1 MTAVSL
7 RLPAIDALRG
17 FALFGILVVN
27 LAVFQSGVAG
37 MNLGGGLGA
46 AGWRNSAVDG
56 VIMWLFAGKFILIF
70 SFVFGWGVY
79 TQAARG
85 EGFRARYLR
94 RLLGLVLLGAIHA
107 AFFFSGDILVAY
119 ALLGVFML
127 RPIRHDW
134 PIRRLVRSA
143 LILLA
148 VQAAI
153 LLGLAALVSAVP
165 AEDPS
170 FAEYLR
176 RSAEVYR
183 TGSFWQVVSQ
193 RLADFALGLVGT
205 LTIVGWGL
213 LAMFRLGLAAA
224 RAFAAGGVEAARP
237 AARRAALPALIVG
250 LAANAVCAV
259 LAVGSPEPWA
269 SGAQLL
275 QFALFAP
282 ILSLGYLAAAVLL
295 LAAPAGS
302 RLIAALAP
310 AGRMSLSVYVGQSVI
325 MSLLFHGYGL
335 GLANSTGSAAGV
347 LVCAA
352 VYAALVGFSHLWLG
366 VFRIG
371 PLEWILRSI
380 TEWRLV
386 ALRPARPADAAP
398 AAT

>member
-1 MTAVSL
+1 MTATSP

-17 FALFGILVVN
+17 FALFGILAVN
-27 LAVFQSGVAG
+27 LAVFQSGIAG

-56 VIMWLFAGKFILIF
+56 VILWLFTGKFILIF

-94 RLLGLVLLGAIHA
+94 RLLGLVLLGAVHA

-127 RPIRHDW
+127 RPIRRDW
-134 PIRRLVRSA
+134 PVRKLVRSA

-153 LLGLAALVSAVP
+153 LLGLTAIVSAVP

-176 RSAEVYR
+176 RGAEVYR
-183 TGSFWQVVSQ
+183 TGSFWQVVQQ
-193 RLADFALGLVGT
+193 RLADFAFALAAT

-224 RAFAAGGVEAARP
+224 KTFAAGGLEAARP

-259 LAVGSPEPWA
+259 LAVGAPEPWA
-269 SGAQLL
+269 SGAQLV

-282 ILSLGYLAAAVLL
+282 VLSLGYLAAAVLL

-302 RLIAALAP
+302 HLIAVLAP
-310 AGRMSLSVYVGQSVI
+310 AGRMSLSVYVGQSAI

-335 GLANSTGSAAGV
+335 GLASSTGSAAGV

-371 PLEWILRSI
+371 PLEWVLRSI